1 MNPTGAPFG
10 MISRQ
15 RPARG
20 NLTNARQRFGA
31 THVTE
36 IPPKPSRGML
46 ARARLES
53 PVTRPT
59 MSYQD
64 LPGATAISF
73 KS

>member
-31 THVTE
+31 TRVTE
-36 IPPKPSRGML
+36 IPKPSRGML

-59 MSYQD
+59 TSYQD

>member
-15 RPARG
+15 RPGRE
-20 NLTNARQRFGA
+20 NVTNARQRFGA
-31 THVTE
+31 MRATGTE
-36 IPPKPSRGML
+36 KPSRGML

-59 MSYQD
+59 TSRKD